1 MESNKDE
8 KSISA
13 PFCPIFRIRLNP
25 LRIYPLLA
33 VSRNY
38 HSLEIQLDH
47 VRPFGSKISFS
58 GRLLPEENRHRAPK
72 EYFSVS
78 SSIRSRTYAELR
90 CKYGVVLVPTRGNV
104 ETICACLLANIE
116 ISFLIYLIWNERE
129 KIGRERQFIRVI
141 RCR

>member
-25 LRIYPLLA
+25 YESILFSLLA
-33 VSRNY
+33 GIITASRY
-38 HSLEIQLDH
+38 SSITFD
-47 VRPFGSKISFS
+47 SKISFS
-58 GRLLPEENRHRAPK
+58 GRLFPEENRHRAPK